1 MTKRILFSVFLLA
14 GLSASTKAQ
23 TIPKNAIGLRPN
35 AGDGIGLDASY
46 QRKVF
51 TKNRLEFD
59 LGLRED
65 GHYDAVK
72 FAALFHWV
80 FKIDKGFNFYAGP
93 GIGAGHWNDD
103 RNYYNNGNGNDPR
116 WSDNGGY
123 GFVTGVAGIE
133 YVFSNIPLQLS
144 FDIRPEVHFGD
155 DRKDYDNDYHD
166 LVPDVGF
173 GVRYTF

>member
-1 MTKRILFSVFLLA
+1 MTKKILLFLLFIA
-14 GLSASTKAQ
+14 GTTAVNAQ
-23 TIPKNAIGLRPN
+23 TIRENAIGLRFS
-35 AGDGIGLDASY
+35 AGDGIGVDASY

-65 GHYDAVK
+65 GRYDMVK

-93 GIGAGHWNDD
+93 GIGAGRWEHDRSRYYDHPDYRDD
-103 RNYYNNGNGNDPR
+103 
-116 WSDNGGY
+116 GGF
-123 GFVTGVAGIE
+123 GLVTGVAGIE
-133 YVFSNIPLQLS
+133 YNFPIPLQLS

-155 DRKDYDNDYHD
+155 RRGDFDRDHHN

-173 GVRYTF
+173 SVRYTF